1 MLIGDRNTSPS
12 PESPE
17 GPKLCELRVG
27 GVRRAGATARKRNQR
42 YRTPARCRECRHVFL
57 SCSRCRLLRRRGF
70 RDSPRSGKAWAAT
83 LAQPRHQPVRGHCR
97 ARLPFHEG
105 GRQVQ
110 PWFSSP
116 LATWDCPRTFR
127 PPPPPPPP
135 PLLERSQDP
144 GPRAVF
150 GRFASGVVS
159 RPKGCKCKFMNQLDI
174 QFAVM
179 R

>member
-116 LATWDCPRTFR
+116 LATWDCARTFR
-127 PPPPPPPP
+127 PRPRPRPRPCSNGP
-135 PLLERSQDP
+135 RTRVP
-144 GPRAVF
+144 GPF
-150 GRFASGVVS
+150 SGVSPLVWS
-159 RPKGCKCKFMNQLDI
+159 PGRR
-174 QFAVM
+174 AASASS
-179 R
+179 